1 MKQKVIQISAIFLL
15 FILILSGCA
24 SQESATKT
32 ETSTSL
38 DPGLLMGLWK
48 IENMDSSD
56 FFQYKYVEIKEN
68 EICTSWS
75 ETDITGWSCNQYTP
89 YVVEG
94 YTLKLGTPPSPF
106 YKAKFVGEK
115 LELETISKA
124 VPQKKRLY
132 IKVK

>member
-1 MKQKVIQISAIFLL
+1 
-15 FILILSGCA
+15 
-24 SQESATKT
+24 
-32 ETSTSL
+32 
-38 DPGLLMGLWK
+38 
-48 IENMDSSD
+48 MDSSD
-56 FFQYKYVEIKEN
+56 FSQYKYVEIKES

-75 ETDITGWSCNQYTP
+75 ETDITGWNCNQYTP